1 MRGVAIWARRQW
13 KLGSESHGLPLRR
26 GARMAMLVSRRLLC
40 REMIAA
46 RPLKCDPD
54 RKRSAESTAVPPTNP
69 ACQARVAAE
78 ATPNDLQ
85 KAEHSISQKEPQRM
99 PSGVE
104 EMRAATNAA
113 EPRLPPA
120 EARDLIDEGNVLI
133 VDVRGCAGAQGDR

>member
-1 MRGVAIWARRQW
+1 
-13 KLGSESHGLPLRR
+13 
-26 GARMAMLVSRRLLC
+26 
-40 REMIAA
+40 
-46 RPLKCDPD
+46 
-54 RKRSAESTAVPPTNP
+54 
-69 ACQARVAAE
+69 
-78 ATPNDLQ
+78 
-85 KAEHSISQKEPQRM
+85 M